1 MPRHEGPI
9 AAEHY
14 AVGPHLIQQ
23 EAERLLAA
31 DHRVVVETALVL
43 TRRPR
48 DAPRLRAS
56 LPAAIEPTHG
66 VAGGAAPVA
75 NTGGEC
81 GQASQHAAG
90 VQKANTNPSAK
101 NAPRLLKS
109 PSRGVRCM

>member
-66 VAGGAAPVA
+66 VAGGAAAVGNA
-75 NTGGEC
+75 RAELRAGF
-81 GQASQHAAG
+81 QHAAG
-90 VQKANTNPSAK
+90 DQDGDDDRV
-101 NAPRLLKS
+101 
-109 PSRGVRCM
+109 VE